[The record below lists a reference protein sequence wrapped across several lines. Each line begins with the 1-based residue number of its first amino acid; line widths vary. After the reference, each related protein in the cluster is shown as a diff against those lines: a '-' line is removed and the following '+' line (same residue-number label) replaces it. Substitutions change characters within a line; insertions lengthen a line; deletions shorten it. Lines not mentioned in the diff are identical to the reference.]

1 MKAAARTWEALSD
14 QERQRYQNKLG
25 GLYGHEGDE
34 AAYNALTID
43 KQEAL
48 QMITERLLR
57 SDLWQYIGRI
67 VNVYGVGGV
76 GMYFSAVGDLDSE
89 LSRRREFTRLFAR
102 HHDNTGGFLEKG
114 RPHASL
120 HFLYIDPKEGARDWH
135 VHLDLYGGWGS
146 IVTAVQHLYWE
157 RWRKFRPDWKIMKQ
171 WAD

>member
-89 LSRRREFTRLFAR
+89 LSRRREFTRLFA
-102 HHDNTGGFLEKG
+102 
-114 RPHASL
+114 
-120 HFLYIDPKEGARDWH
+120 
-135 VHLDLYGGWGS
+135 
-146 IVTAVQHLYWE
+146 
-157 RWRKFRPDWKIMKQ
+157 
-171 WAD
+171 